1 MHTRLLHGSAANHS
15 QQPRTLF
22 ISVYTAEDAQPYS
35 PNPVP
40 SKFEGLV
47 VRGGKTN
54 TVRSI
59 DYAMELPQKPTAA
72 SFFAQQTAPEKRPD
86 YAF

>member
-1 MHTRLLHGSAANHS
+1 MHTRLLHGSAPNNS
-15 QQPRTLF
+15 TRPRTLF
-22 ISVYTAEDAQPYS
+22 ITVYTAEDAQPYS

-47 VRGGKTN
+47 VRGEKTN

-59 DYAMELPQKPTAA
+59 GYAMDLPQKPSAA
-72 SFFAQQTAPEKRPD
+72 SFFAQQSTPEKRPD

>member
-1 MHTRLLHGSAANHS
+1 MHTRLLHGSAPNHS
-15 QQPRTLF
+15 AQPRTLF

-47 VRGGKTN
+47 VRGAKTN

-59 DYAMELPQKPTAA
+59 AYAMDLPQKPSSA
-72 SFFAQQTAPEKRPD
+72 SFFAQQAVPEKRPD